1 MKYLGAA
8 LFGVLAV
15 AATLVGTYLLPLY
28 GLGLLVFPVAAPLW
42 VFFVYFLIR
51 DLRP

>member
-15 AATLVGTYLLPLY
+15 AASLVGTYLLPLY

-42 VFFVYFLIR
+42 VSLCIF
-51 DLRP
+51 